1 MRIWRGDRELYNFEG
16 KVAVVTGGGSGIG
29 RQVAVDLAKYGAQV
43 AVVSRTEASGV
54 ETVQWIQ
61 QNGGTALFIQA
72 DVRRSEDV
80 QAYVKKTVEA
90 FGRIDLFF
98 NNAGVMTSPAPIVEF
113 SEELFDLTMDTN
125 VKGTFLGLKYVIPEM
140 LNIGGGNIV
149 CTSSVV
155 GLKGNPGV
163 SPYSASKH
171 AIIGL
176 TKSVVGEY
184 AAQGIRAN
192 VVCPGCVYTPMMDR
206 YAAEFSPEDPSLTEQ
221 MISQM
226 VPMGRYSKPEEVSEL
241 VLFLLSDRA
250 PIINGSVYTIDG
262 GQTA

>member
-1 MRIWRGDRELYNFEG
+1 MYNFKE
-16 KVAVVTGGGSGIG
+16 KVAIVTGGGSGIG
-29 RQVAVDLAKYGAQV
+29 RQVAVDLAKAGAHV
-43 AVVSRTEASGV
+43 AVVSRTERSGL
-54 ETVQWIQ
+54 ETIDLIHKE
-61 QNGGTALFIQA
+61 GGKAIYIQA
-72 DVRRSEDV
+72 DVRKSDEV
-80 QAYVKKTVEA
+80 QQYVQKTVEA
-90 FGRIDLFF
+90 YGRIDLLF
-98 NNAGVMTSPAPIVEF
+98 NNAGVMTNPAPIVDF

-125 VKGTFLGLKYVIPEM
+125 VKGTFLGMKYVIPEM
-140 LNIGGGNIV
+140 LKVGGGSIV

-184 AAQGIRAN
+184 ASQGIRAN
-192 VVCPGCVYTPMMDR
+192 VVTPGCVYTPMMDR
-206 YAAEFSPEDPSLTEQ
+206 YAEEVTPEDPSLTEK
-221 MISQM
+221 MITQG
-226 VPMGRYSKPEEVSEL
+226 VPMGRYSRPEEVSNL
-241 VLFLLSDRA
+241 VLFLLSDQA

>member
-1 MRIWRGDRELYNFEG
+1 MYNFEG

-29 RQVAVDLAKYGAQV
+29 RQVAVDLAKYGARV

-54 ETVQWIQ
+54 ETVQLIE
-61 QNGGTALFIQA
+61 QNGGTAIFIQA
-72 DVRRSEDV
+72 DVRLSADV
-80 QAYVKKTVEA
+80 QAYVNKTVET

-98 NNAGVMTSPAPIVEF
+98 NNAGVMTSPAPITEF

-125 VKGTFLGLKYVIPEM
+125 VKGTFLGLKYVIPEL
-140 LNIGGGNIV
+140 LNAGGGSIV